1 MRGVQERFTRWRVSH
16 TGLLPI
22 QESLW
27 TAAAEVTKVHGVFR
41 TAEVLRLE
49 YGKLKL
55 LPAASSPV
63 SRKVART
70 AAPPDAFEG
79 D

>member
-1 MRGVQERFTRWRVSH
+1 MAGIAYRAVADTEIRVDGGRGSGQSAWCV
-16 TGLLPI
+16 
-22 QESLW
+22 
-27 TAAAEVTKVHGVFR
+27 R

-49 YGKLKL
+49 HGKLKL

-79 D
+79 DRKPREST